1 MKDGFKEPGLR
12 YKQFQVVSA
21 DDSRLFLPRTPNM
34 FSQNDPRR
42 FDREK
47 NQQSRLT
54 QAASVRNTKDWQGEN
69 THIFGGFW
77 GSKQ

>member
-34 FSQNDPRR
+34 FSQNDLGRLK
-42 FDREK
+42 REK
-47 NQQSRLT
+47 NIQRRLG
-54 QAASVRNTKDWQGEN
+54 QMHAVRRIGDENGEN
-69 THIFGGFW
+69 SHIL
-77 GSKQ
+77 